1 MIRTAL
7 KINLLLLLGCA
18 GVRTPAP
25 EWHTYQDM
33 QNRTHMYNIDIKMLS
48 LAGENVTEYYYCL
61 EHERLEEIKVFWPM
75 AHDSVMTD
83 PP

>member
-1 MIRTAL
+1 MDVQQRRHI
-7 KINLLLLLGCA
+7 
-18 GVRTPAP
+18 
-25 EWHTYQDM
+25 
-33 QNRTHMYNIDIKMLS
+33 YNIDLEELS

>member
-1 MIRTAL
+1 M
-7 KINLLLLLGCA
+7 
-18 GVRTPAP
+18 
-25 EWHTYQDM
+25 E
-33 QNRTHMYNIDIKMLS
+33 NRTHTYNMDIKMLS